1 LFFQRKKKKEIINC
15 SCHADNERLRRLY
28 TETLFKFTNQVK
40 FHAEAQSL
48 KEELEKTNSKLISME
63 EEHKREVEQLRHNNE
78 INSNALENELR

>member
-1 LFFQRKKKKEIINC
+1 
-15 SCHADNERLRRLY
+15 
-28 TETLFKFTNQVK
+28 VK

-78 INSNALENELR
+78 INSNALENELSKQQMKLR